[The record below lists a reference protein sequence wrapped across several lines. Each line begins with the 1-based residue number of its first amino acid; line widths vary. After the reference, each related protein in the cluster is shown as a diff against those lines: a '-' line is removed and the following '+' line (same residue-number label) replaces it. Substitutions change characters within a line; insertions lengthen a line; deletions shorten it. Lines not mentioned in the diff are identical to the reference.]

1 MGASRAVAIVIVA
14 LFAAG
19 CGVARAVVVD
29 HAADARLAG
38 DVWQALQKKSPDTV
52 TLIDVDAVDG
62 TVYLTGRVDTAGQKI
77 FAEAAVWRV
86 DGVRQ
91 VVNDIQAAEDGA
103 AVAALAAASV
113 RHPVLEHLPRVA
125 RIEQVAGGPASAY
138 DAKGRLVATVYTVP
152 VRELTGRGLEDLRAS
167 QAIDHVSIYLATS
180 HPDVPLPHYH
190 VVLWHVS
197 ASEAAAL
204 R

>member
-14 LFAAG
+14 LLAAG

-29 HAADARLAG
+29 PAADVRLAG
-38 DVWQALQKKSPDTV
+38 EVWKSLRAKSPDAV
-52 TLIDVDAVDG
+52 ALVDVDVVES
-62 TVYLTGRVDTAGQKI
+62 TVYLTGRVDTEGEKI
-77 FAEAAVWRV
+77 FAEAAAWRV

-91 VVNDIQAAEDGA
+91 VVNDLQVAEDA
-103 AVAALAAASV
+103 AVAALPAASV
-113 RHPVLEHLPRVA
+113 RHPVLEHLPGVA
-125 RIEQVAGGPASAY
+125 RIEQVPGGPAAVY
-138 DAKGRLVATVYTVP
+138 DARGRLVATVYIVP
-152 VRELTGRGLEDLRAS
+152 VRELTGRGLEGLRAP
-167 QAIDHVSIYLATS
+167 QAINHVAIYLAGS

-197 ASEAAAL
+197 QSEAAAL